1 MNLNPSLFPPRL
13 PQRFGFRDDQILM
26 FLDDHPDPARRP
38 TRANMLR
45 GFTWLTTG
53 LKAGDSLVSS
63 AASVAGQSK
72 QKTS

>member
-1 MNLNPSLFPPRL
+1 
-13 PQRFGFRDDQILM
+13 M

-38 TRANMLR
+38 TRANMLL

-72 QKTS
+72 QNTS